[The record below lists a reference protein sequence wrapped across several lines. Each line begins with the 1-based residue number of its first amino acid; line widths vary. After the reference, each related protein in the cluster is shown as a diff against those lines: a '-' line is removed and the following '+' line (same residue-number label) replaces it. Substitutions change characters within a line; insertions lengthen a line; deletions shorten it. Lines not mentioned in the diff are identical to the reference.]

1 MISFILLCLCVSEI
15 FIQENICVC
24 IRTLFVT
31 SRTLSFCLCFC
42 AYVFKRWVSLIL
54 FMFFFFKNR
63 VWSNLSINDFA
74 RGGFRKLLF
83 NFDTYAKRIRCFT
96 IQIGP
101 IFALCKYCQVLY
113 VDCFLSLDPVKCT
126 SQSVSLSVLPNNFKI
141 WFVAC
146 KQLRRGD
153 TF

>member
-24 IRTLFVT
+24 IITLFVT

-42 AYVFKRWVSLIL
+42 AYVFQRWVSLIL
-54 FMFFFFKNR
+54 FVFFRNR

-74 RGGFRKLLF
+74 RGGFRKLCF

-101 IFALCKYCQVLY
+101 IFALCKYCQVLH
-113 VDCFLSLDPVKCT
+113 VDCHSKFTPSWVYFTVC
-126 SQSVSLSVLPNNFKI
+126 FKI
-141 WFVAC
+141 I
-146 KQLRRGD
+146 LRFD
-153 TF
+153 LLLVNS